1 MTQLRIDTGYQ
12 GNDGTGDGIRD
23 AFIKVNA
30 NFDEIYAIFGLGGI
44 IPFTKLHDAP
54 TTYSSNQIIMA
65 NTAGN
70 KLTARNITSS
80 DDSITIDKT
89 NNAILDIKIATAA
102 VDTSPEIM
110 GPLNANYFTIGRLPN
125 PTPDAVT
132 AFNAT
137 WSVLNPDYI
146 TTLMELPVTVHHG
159 IHNYVAGTPSKL
171 NGQPIITHTDIATY
185 TVEYALKS
193 RTQPTTAQT
202 TDPDYDS
209 TLTSYYLPTEVM
221 QRKDIVYRGGDTMT
235 GKLNLSEH
243 PSTVISGATGAD
255 AKQAVTKYYVD
266 HNYVSVEN
274 LAASVATNEVIT
286 KKLTAT
292 PGNTGVISGSWT
304 LASGSTLQSTYADL
318 AEYYEADKE
327 YDAGTVMVFGGN
339 KEVTNST
346 TVNDTKVAGVVT
358 TDPAYV
364 MNINQTGI
372 KSCIALA
379 GRVPCKVI
387 GKTKKGDLLTT
398 SNSPGYAI
406 KALDPKLGSIIG
418 KALENKDYGE
428 AGIIEISVW
437 RS

>member
-1 MTQLRIDTGYQ
+1 
-12 GNDGTGDGIRD
+12 
-23 AFIKVNA
+23 
-30 NFDEIYAIFGLGGI
+30 
-44 IPFTKLHDAP
+44 
-54 TTYSSNQIIMA
+54 
-65 NTAGN
+65 
-70 KLTARNITSS
+70 
-80 DDSITIDKT
+80 
-89 NNAILDIKIATAA
+89 
-102 VDTSPEIM
+102 
-110 GPLNANYFTIGRLPN
+110 
-125 PTPDAVT
+125 
-132 AFNAT
+132 
-137 WSVLNPDYI
+137 
-146 TTLMELPVTVHHG
+146 
-159 IHNYVAGTPSKL
+159 
-171 NGQPIITHTDIATY
+171 
-185 TVEYALKS
+185 
-193 RTQPTTAQT
+193 
-202 TDPDYDS
+202 
-209 TLTSYYLPTEVM
+209 
-221 QRKDIVYRGGDTMT
+221 MT

-304 LASGSTLQSTYADL
+304 LASGSTLQSTYAD
-318 AEYYEADKE
+318 YYEADKE